1 MSYLIMECADSY
13 AVALDEEGRFVKV
26 PNLGYEV
33 GQRVEEVVV
42 FDDGAEV
49 IPFKVPSSRRSRGR
63 VAAVIAAAACL
74 CALFVG
80 GLVVWQTPVG
90 TVRMSINPDVS
101 MEVNRLDRVVSL
113 TGDND
118 DGVELV
124 DGFSYYGRTVDEV
137 SDDLATRAEDMG
149 FLAEGGT
156 IELTVESDDD
166 EWRVATEDRLV
177 VELEVHLENRVNVTG
192 SESAGEKGD
201 DDGAITVDQDIVVE
215 IAPPVTTAVPEA
227 AQPEATQPEA
237 STPAPSAPSS
247 PTTTYDDDD
256 DWDDDADDGWDDDD
270 DADDWDD
277 DDADDGWDE
286 ADDD

>member
-33 GQRVEEVVV
+33 GQRVDDVIV
-42 FDDGAEV
+42 FDDDADGAEV
-49 IPFKVPSSRRSRGR
+49 IPFKASAQRRSRGR

-80 GLVVWQTPVG
+80 GFALWQTPVG

-113 TGDND
+113 TGDNA
-118 DGVELV
+118 DGVELA

-137 SDDLATRAEDMG
+137 SDDLATRAEGMG
-149 FLAEGGT
+149 FLTEGGT
-156 IELTVESDDD
+156 IELTVESDDE

-177 VELEVHLENRVNVTG
+177 VELEVHLDNRVNVTG
-192 SESAGEKGD
+192 SASAGEKD
-201 DDGAITVDQDIVVE
+201 ADDGAITVDQDIVVE
-215 IAPPVTTAVPEA
+215 IAPPVTTAEPEKTR
-227 AQPEATQPEA
+227 PEATQPEA
-237 STPAPSAPSS
+237 STPVPSAPSS

-270 DADDWDD
+270 DADD
-277 DDADDGWDE
+277 GWDE